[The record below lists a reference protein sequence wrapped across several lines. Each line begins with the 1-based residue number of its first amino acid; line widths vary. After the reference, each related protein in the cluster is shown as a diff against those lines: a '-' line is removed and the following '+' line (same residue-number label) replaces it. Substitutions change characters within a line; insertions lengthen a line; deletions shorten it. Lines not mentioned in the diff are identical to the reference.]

1 MSLENHLL
9 NHLLSTFGPLLTLE
23 QLAQLLH
30 RSPKGLAFTLST
42 NSDLAGQI
50 NSMKVRLGR
59 RVYFRSC
66 EVAALL
72 GGDRE

>member
-1 MSLENHLL
+1 MHRNMSLED
-9 NHLLSTFGPLLTLE
+9 HLLSTYGPLLTLE

-50 NSMKVRLGR
+50 NAMKIRLGR

-66 EVAALL
+66 EVAGLL
-72 GGDRE
+72 SGDVE